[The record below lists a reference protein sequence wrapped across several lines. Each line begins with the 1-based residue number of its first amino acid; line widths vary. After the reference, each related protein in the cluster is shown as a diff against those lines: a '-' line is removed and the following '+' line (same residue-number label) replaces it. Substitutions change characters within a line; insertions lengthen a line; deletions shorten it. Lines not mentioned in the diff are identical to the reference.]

1 MVNYLINGFDLHQPD
16 EGFRLMESTQFASEI
31 SPRRVSL
38 QVPRM
43 HGEIPAWDD
52 PIDSTGVVI
61 RVRIQDSD
69 PDMLE
74 RKWNHLRAHTLLGGN
89 RAVILVRE
97 SELSNTSAQVQL
109 ESMSQPDFWCAAGIV
124 DTTMVFHNPSGRWQ
138 ESVPQD
144 QLLLIPGT
152 QQEVFAVSDS
162 TAPITNALL
171 RVQGPVSSV
180 EVRNDAN
187 DTGLRWS
194 SATAVTSGN
203 YLLID
208 CENFEAWANT
218 SNEWGA
224 RHTDVSRDLL
234 SVGTAPLTLTPIP
247 SVTFGSNTSSVT
259 VSSTGTEE
267 NSELHIQARR
277 TYA

>member
-1 MVNYLINGFDLHQPD
+1 MDYLINGFRVHQPD
-16 EGFRLMESTQFASEI
+16 EGFRLMEDTQFASEI
-31 SPRRVSL
+31 SPRRVNL

-61 RVRIQDSD
+61 RVRIQDPD

-74 RKWNHLRAHTLLGGN
+74 RKWNHLRAHALLGGN

-109 ESMSQPDFWCAAGIV
+109 ESMTQPDFWCAAGIV
-124 DTTMVFHNPSGRWQ
+124 DTTMIFHNPSGRWQ
-138 ESVPQD
+138 ESTPEVQP
-144 QLLLIPGT
+144 LLLPGT
-152 QQEVFAVSDS
+152 EQEVFTVSES

-171 RVQGPVSSV
+171 RVQGPVSSF
-180 EVRNDAN
+180 EIRNDAN
-187 DTGLRWS
+187 NTGLYWS
-194 SATAVTSGN
+194 GSSSVSSGD

-208 CENFEAWANT
+208 CENFEAWIN
-218 SNEWGA
+218 SNSDWDA
-224 RHTDVSRDLL
+224 RQSNVSRWLL
-234 SVGTAPLTLTPIP
+234 SEGIGPLSLTPIP
-247 SVTFGSNTSSVT
+247 SVTIGSNTSSVT
-259 VSSTGTEE
+259 TSSSGT
-267 NSELHIQARR
+267 SSDTELHIQARR